1 MKLPQAGRFKGMGL
15 RTQVRRAVLG
25 GAALAGVMLSSGAIA
40 PMTPPALAQ
49 RCTTTAGFNLFGG
62 VDSEI
67 RLGYLIDNNQRR
79 NSRARYFLKV
89 AAGAVSPREIIELE
103 IIYPQAFEDNSG
115 HFDNAEIEVREGTGR
130 GGDVIPASEIVVD
143 SESNTIQIYF
153 EDAIPEDTDFMV
165 VINKV
170 RNPNRYGIH
179 YFHLDALYQ
188 GDSVRSQI
196 GTWPLE
202 ASAGCNN

>member
-1 MKLPQAGRFKGMGL
+1 MGL

-25 GAALAGVMLSSGAIA
+25 VAALSGVMLSSGAIA
-40 PMTPPALAQ
+40 PVTQPALAQ
-49 RCTTTAGFNLFGG
+49 RCTTTAGFVLFGG

-67 RLGYLIDNNQRR
+67 RLGYSIDNNERR
-79 NSRARYFLKV
+79 NSRARYFLNV

-103 IIYPQAFEDNSG
+103 IIYPQAFEDNRG

-130 GGDVIPASEIVVD
+130 GGDVIPASEIIVD

-153 EDAIPEDTDFMV
+153 EDAIPENTNFIV
-165 VINKV
+165 VIDKV

-188 GDSVRSQI
+188 GDSVRSPV
-196 GTWPLE
+196 GTWPLDV
-202 ASAGCNN
+202 AAGCDS

>member
-1 MKLPQAGRFKGMGL
+1 MGL
-15 RTQVRRAVLG
+15 RTQVKRAVLG
-25 GAALAGVMLSSGAIA
+25 VAALAGVMLSSGAIA
-40 PMTPPALAQ
+40 PVTQPALAQ

-67 RLGYLIDNNQRR
+67 RLGYSIDNNERR
-79 NSRARYFLKV
+79 STRARYYLKV
-89 AAGAVSPREIIELE
+89 TTGAVSPREIIELE

-115 HFDNAEIEVREGTGR
+115 HFDNAEFEVREGTGR
-130 GGDVIPASEIVVD
+130 GGETIPVSEVVVD
-143 SESNTIQIYF
+143 SERNTIQIYF
-153 EDAIPEDTDFMV
+153 KDAIPQDPSFMV
-165 VINKV
+165 VIDQV

-188 GDSVRSQI
+188 GDSVRTQI

-202 ASAGCNN
+202 ASAGCFD